1 MRWILHLRLTFITFM
16 VVITFMGDTTDVDEL
31 ITELLGKDNPSLV
44 SVVVGIESGDNT
56 DPSE

>member
-1 MRWILHLRLTFITFM
+1 M